1 MGNLLDLPR
10 PLLMAH
16 RGDAVHAPENTFAAF
31 RLALERSAD
40 ALETDLWLTKD
51 RVLVCHHD
59 RTLDRV
65 TDCTGAIP
73 EMPLAQVRQAR
84 VSGSYCG
91 EYDESQHS
99 GERIP
104 TLEELLAFVPE
115 DKGLALELKD
125 PALAEPES
133 ARQLVESIR
142 PRIEAQTVML
152 LSFHTELLKAAQQ
165 ADPQVWV
172 GKIGIFSPIPWF
184 RGNGIGT
191 TWPAMRL
198 NPLYMPIARALDL
211 WVCPLDPTP
220 EARLP
225 RYLSM
230 DVDAV
235 LTHDPAKT
243 RKALNDQRGTS
254 PQERE

>member
-1 MGNLLDLPR
+1 
-10 PLLMAH
+10 MAH
-16 RGDAVHAPENTFAAF
+16 RGDAVHGPENTFAAF
-31 RLALERSAD
+31 QLALEKSAD
-40 ALETDLWLTKD
+40 VLETDLWLTKD

-73 EMPLAQVRQAR
+73 EMTLAQVKQAR
-84 VSGSYCG
+84 VLGSYCG
-91 EYDESQHS
+91 EYDESQYPDEH
-99 GERIP
+99 IP
-104 TLEELLAFVPE
+104 TLEELLAFVPD
-115 DKGLALELKD
+115 DKGLGLELKD
-125 PALAEPES
+125 PALAEPEG
-133 ARQLVESIR
+133 ARQLIEWIR

-152 LSFHTELLKAAQQ
+152 LSFHTELLRAAQK
-165 ADPQVWV
+165 ADLEVWV

-191 TWPAMRL
+191 SWPAMRI
-198 NPLYMPIARALDL
+198 NPFYMPIARALGL
-211 WVCPLDPTP
+211 WVCPLDPAP

-225 RYLSM
+225 RYLKM

-243 RKALNDQRGTS
+243 RNVLNDLRALPS
-254 PQERE
+254 